1 MSWRRVA
8 VIYAVLLALA
18 GWVFVVDPGAPD
30 AEMPA
35 PVAAAP
41 SLLDTEASAVTALTF
56 RREGKVVRAQRVE
69 QRWTVIEPN
78 GVKIPPDL
86 FDATVAT
93 LTVGQPAEELSQE
106 PANADAAY
114 GLATP
119 ATTLEVSLGES
130 APPILVSLGDENPTR
145 TAVYAR
151 RSDRPA
157 IFLVGLNLRYYID
170 LVFGAANP

>member
-8 VIYAVLLALA
+8 VIYVVLAVLA
-18 GWVFVVDPGAPD
+18 GWVFLVEPSAPD
-30 AEMPA
+30 PA
-35 PVAAAP
+35 TPTPVAAAL
-41 SLLDTEASAVTALTF
+41 SLLDTDASAVTALTF
-56 RREGKVVRAQRVE
+56 RKEGKVVRAQRVQE
-69 QRWTVIEPN
+69 GWSVIEPN

-93 LTVGQPAEELSQE
+93 LTRGQPAEELSQD
-106 PANADAAY
+106 PANAYAAY

-119 ATTLEVSLGES
+119 ATTLEVSFGET
-130 APPILVSLGDENPTR
+130 APPILVSLGEENPTR

-151 RSDRPA
+151 RNDRPA

-170 LVFGAANP
+170 LVFGAVTS

>member
-8 VIYAVLLALA
+8 VIYAVLAALA
-18 GWVFVVDPGAPD
+18 GWVFLIDRGAPD
-30 AEMPA
+30 PEVPA
-35 PVAAAP
+35 SVAPAP

-56 RREGKVVRAQRVE
+56 RKEGRVVRAQRVA
-69 QRWTVIEPN
+69 QRWSVIEPA

-93 LTVGQPAEELSQE
+93 LTTGQPAEELSQE
-106 PANADAAY
+106 PASAYAAY

-119 ATTLEVSLGES
+119 ATTLEVSFGEV
-130 APPILVSLGDENPTR
+130 PPILVSLGDENPTR

-157 IFLVGLNLRYYID
+157 IFLVGLNLRYYVD
-170 LVFGAANP
+170 LVFGAAKP

>member
-8 VIYAVLLALA
+8 VIYAVLAALA
-18 GWVFVVDPGAPD
+18 GWVFVVDGGAPD
-30 AEMPA
+30 PEIPA
-35 PVAAAP
+35 AVAPAP
-41 SLLDTEASAVTALTF
+41 SLLDTAASAVTALTF
-56 RREGKVVRAQRVE
+56 RKEGTVVRAQRLE
-69 QRWTVIEPN
+69 QRWTVIEPA

-93 LTVGQPAEELSQE
+93 LTTGQPAEELSQE
-106 PANADAAY
+106 PASAYAAY

-119 ATTLEVSLGES
+119 GTTLEVSFGEA

-170 LVFGAANP
+170 LVFGAAKP